1 MMKNKLNQL
10 LERSFEVLNQNKVLN
25 KVYKVV
31 NEFDK
36 VQSEFIINHLQQG
49 RMKLNESI
57 QKTIRKTKG

>member
-25 KVYKVV
+25 KVDKVV

-36 VQSEFIINHLQQG
+36 VQSEFIINHLQ
-49 RMKLNESI
+49 
-57 QKTIRKTKG
+57 

>member
-31 NEFDK
+31 HEFVK
-36 VQSEFIINHLQQG
+36 VQSEFIINHLQ
-49 RMKLNESI
+49 
-57 QKTIRKTKG
+57 

>member
-1 MMKNKLNQL
+1 MLKNKLNQQ

-36 VQSEFIINHLQQG
+36 VQSEFIINHLQ
-49 RMKLNESI
+49 
-57 QKTIRKTKG
+57 

>member
-10 LERSFEVLNQNKVLN
+10 LERSFEMLNQNKVLN

-36 VQSEFIINHLQQG
+36 VQSEFIINHLQ
-49 RMKLNESI
+49 
-57 QKTIRKTKG
+57 